1 MKRLCFQLRRI
12 SHGFLPVLV
21 LSAALAFSPSAGA
34 AEQHNP
40 YRAAKVV
47 GYSTHENLTG
57 CYAPHRCHTAC
68 GRDLNDNAYTV
79 AANPRHGLGC
89 GARIQL
95 CRRPG
100 YRCVTALVADRT
112 ASVFDFELTIALSKA
127 TGGGRDWAGART
139 LYWRRVYK

>member
-1 MKRLCFQLRRI
+1 MNRLYSLLYGI
-12 SHGFLPVLV
+12 SHGSLLALM
-21 LSAALAFSPSAGA
+21 LSAALAFSPSARA
-34 AEQHNP
+34 VEQH
-40 YRAAKVV
+40 YRAARVV

-57 CYAPHRCHTAC
+57 CYAPHRCRTAC
-68 GRDLNDNAYTV
+68 GHDLNDNAYTV

-112 ASVFDFELTIALSKA
+112 ASVFDFELTIALSRA
-127 TGGGRDWAGART
+127 TGGGRDWSGARI
-139 LYWRRVYK
+139 LYWQRVYR